1 MAQNPLPP
9 LQVQVAFASTP
20 LSLTPTWTDISKLVK
35 TVKTVRGRQH
45 ELARTQAGQLTLLC
59 YGQDRS
65 LDPSNTSG
73 PYYPNVDTNKQIQVN
88 AFWNLLPEAQAGGT
102 NDWVTTGIT
111 AGWTGSNATLTYATF
126 LMLHASS
133 AATMSA
139 QTPTGVAAAYPY
151 VQPGNWYTGMLS
163 SWAGRADTNA
173 ASTAR
178 SITATLT
185 FYNAAGTSLGS
196 TPGTPVNDT
205 AAKSGGLPIW
215 TIVSVQAL
223 APANAVTAALTYTVT
238 SPANAEY
245 HSLQQPSIH
254 PAVGSGGAVAPVP
267 AVAPPGGVVQLF
279 TGYVDKIAP
288 LWTNNLSTD
297 IQITATDSLRMLDQ
311 DYVPSVYRAT
321 IIADGATWIWPFGDS
336 VGSSASEIVSG
347 LNGTY
352 YNPSTLG
359 QQGPNF
365 TDPATSVLFGAGGFV
380 RTPGLG
386 TLSSPLSV
394 ECWFNTTNVL
404 TPGQTAVLWSSVPP

>member
-1 MAQNPLPP
+1 MA
-9 LQVQVAFASTP
+9 VSTSSP
-20 LSLTPTWTDISKLVK
+20 
-35 TVKTVRGRQH
+35 
-45 ELARTQAGQLTLLC
+45 ARQAGQLTVLC

-196 TPGTPVNDT
+196 TAGTPVNDT

-311 DYVPSVYRAT
+311 DYVPSIYRAT

-336 VGSSASEIVSG
+336 VREHGCRDRRRVERHLLQPEHARAAGAKLHRRDHRCALRGRRIR
-347 LNGTY
+347 
-352 YNPSTLG
+352 
-359 QQGPNF
+359 
-365 TDPATSVLFGAGGFV
+365 AHAGAGDALVAPVGGV
-380 RTPGLG
+380 LVQHHQRPHARPDGRAVELGAALQPRRVRGRRDGAEESDDARPPSSPRTPARQG
-386 TLSSPLSV
+386 TR
-394 ECWFNTTNVL
+394 
-404 TPGQTAVLWSSVPP
+404 